1 MLILH
6 QHVEPLLKKP
16 EPTLTDQTKQQS
28 NVPFEKVLDCLVVGL
43 DFEMRICFMS
53 LLALIK
59 QRQEHKRSPNQFEA
73 KIAEFD
79 RALNKFKI

>member
-1 MLILH
+1 ML
-6 QHVEPLLKKP
+6 
-16 EPTLTDQTKQQS
+16 
-28 NVPFEKVLDCLVVGL
+28 NCLVVGL
-43 DFEMRICFMS
+43 DFEMRICFKP

-59 QRQEHKRSPNQFEA
+59 QRQEHKRSLKHFET